1 MEYDDENL
9 PFAKA
14 EVVRLMKEVLP
25 KNRWITDKVKIEMN
39 MFLYEI
45 LKNVCEKL
53 AREPYATINYAMLK
67 EAFMSYEMLGEI
79 EAEKTRIIRSLEK
92 IKSDCDVMIEA
103 VERKFVSEK
112 KPVKEH
118 NKQIQDDEIPTEEAE
133 KPALEKD
140 E

>member
-25 KNRWITDKVKIEMN
+25 KNRWITDKVKVEMN

-45 LKNVCEKL
+45 LKNICEKL

-67 EAFMSYEMLGEI
+67 EALMSYEMLGEI

-103 VERKFVSEK
+103 VERKFVSERK
-112 KPVKEH
+112 TKEH
-118 NKQIQDDEIPTEEAE
+118 NKPVKDDEVPAE
-133 KPALEKD
+133 KIGKSATD
-140 E
+140 EEE

>member
-25 KNRWITDKVKIEMN
+25 KNRWITDKVKVEMN

-45 LKNVCEKL
+45 LKNICEKL

-67 EAFMSYEMLGEI
+67 ESLMSYEMLGEI

-103 VERKFVSEK
+103 VERKFVSERK
-112 KPVKEH
+112 AKEH
-118 NKQIQDDEIPTEEAE
+118 NKPIVDDEIPAEEAE
-133 KPALEKD
+133 KSAPKKE